1 MASLADL
8 QDALVNADKAG
19 DVDAARQLADA
30 IHSMR
35 KVDSAKPEAAKA
47 GGMINDIG
55 RQVGLTARYGIEGLA
70 GTAQLL
76 TEPIRYATDR
86 LFGQTGNTKPLGA
99 VAADFA
105 DMIGLPKPQ
114 GANERTVGEAA
125 KLMAGTGG
133 LVKGA
138 SALASKAGPATQ
150 SVLSSLSVNPLQ
162 QVTAAAGSGLAGG
175 ASKEAGGGFWA
186 QLGASALGGVAG
198 GMAPSGASAI
208 RDGFN
213 ALKREFGAGM
223 SPQQLDAKI
232 SLVLQR
238 SGVDYSSVP
247 ERVRQSFRAQ
257 MQSALE
263 ADKEL
268 DPAAV
273 NRLLDFT
280 RTGTTPTRGMVTQD
294 PVQITREMNLAK
306 IGANSSDDSLHGL
319 PKIQNQ
325 NNAKL
330 IANLN
335 DLGASRGNANQAG
348 ELVTSSVLGRQAG
361 LRGAEQSA
369 WDAAKTMPG
378 YKQPISAGVLSDI
391 NKALNEEGMMPYMSP
406 QISKYMEAFQTG
418 QPFTPQ
424 AYRNLQSMLSR
435 EVMKGGNEGAAAKLA
450 AGILRNGELKPA
462 GFVNDGNLPATS
474 SMAGAMRAA
483 DGASTDAIDAVN
495 RARQATARA
504 YAYEDSSPLVRSVLS
519 DGRTSDPVRIAQS
532 YIIGGTSREAA
543 DVLRQVGPGGAE
555 PIKLALLEHLKSK
568 AVSGASDETA
578 KFSQSAFNKALRDVG
593 DEKLAMLFSPEELTA
608 LRANGRVA
616 ALMTSQPVGSAVNN
630 SNSGALAV
638 SKAYDALRNGIG
650 MIPGAGPVTAGLLDI
665 TLGNP
670 TKAVSGFMG
679 QRRAMDIA
687 PGLLAQQQ
695 GSLGRQLLLPGA
707 AMGGLLAAPTVPGN

>member
-35 KVDSAKPEAAKA
+35 KVDSAKPAAAQA

-55 RQVGLTARYGIEGLA
+55 RQVGLTARHGIEGLA

-86 LFGQTGNTKPLGA
+86 LFSQTGNTKPLGA
-99 VAADFA
+99 MASDFA

-138 SALASKAGPATQ
+138 SAMASKAAPAVQ
-150 SVLSSLSVNPLQ
+150 SALSALSANPLQ

-186 QLGASALGGVAG
+186 QLGASALGGIAG
-198 GMAPSGASAI
+198 GMAPSGASVI

-223 SPQQLDAKI
+223 SPQQMDAKI

-238 SGVDYSSVP
+238 SGVDYSAVP

-273 NRLLDFT
+273 NRLLEFT
-280 RTGTTPTRGMVTQD
+280 RTGTTPTRGMVSQD

-306 IGANSSDDSLHGL
+306 IGANSSDESLHGL
-319 PKIQNQ
+319 ARIQNQ

-330 IANLN
+330 IENLN
-335 DLGASRGNANQAG
+335 SLGATRGNANQAG
-348 ELVTSSVLGRQAG
+348 DLVTSSIGSRQAG
-361 LRGAEQSA
+361 LRATENDA
-369 WDAAKTMPG
+369 WNAAKALPG
-378 YKQPISAGVLSDI
+378 YRNPVSAGVLSDI
-391 NKALNEEGMMPYMSP
+391 NRALDSEGMMPFMSP
-406 QISKYMEAFQTG
+406 QISRYMEAFQTG
-418 QPFTPQ
+418 QPFTPHD
-424 AYRNLQSMLSR
+424 YRNLQSMLSR
-435 EVMKGGNEGAAAKLA
+435 EVMKGGNEGAAARLA
-450 AGILRNGELKPA
+450 ANILRDAELKPA
-462 GFVNDGNLPATS
+462 GFVNAGNLPATGR
-474 SMAGAMRAA
+474 MANAMQAA
-483 DGASTDAIDAVN
+483 DGASTEAIDAVN
-495 RARQATARA
+495 AARRATRQA
-504 YAYEDSSPLVRSVLS
+504 YQYEDSSPLVRSVLGE
-519 DGRTSDPVRIAQS
+519 GRTSDPERIAQS
-532 YIIGGTSREAA
+532 YIINGTAREAA
-543 DVLRQVGPGGAE
+543 DVLQQVGPGGVE
-555 PIKLALLEHLKSK
+555 TIKNALLAHLKEK
-568 AVSGASDETA
+568 AVSGAADETA

-593 DEKLAMLFSPEELTA
+593 DEKLALIFSPAEITA

-616 ALMTSQPVGSAVNN
+616 ALMMSQPVGSAVNN

-670 TKAVSGFMG
+670 TKAVSNFMG
-679 QRRAMDIA
+679 QRRAMDVA
-687 PGLLAQQQ
+687 PGLLMQPQ

-707 AMGGLLAAPTVPGN
+707 AMGGLLAGPSVPSN

>member
-35 KVDSAKPEAAKA
+35 KVDDAKPAAAQA

-55 RQVGLTARYGIEGLA
+55 RQVGLLARHNIEGLG
-70 GTAQLL
+70 GTAQLF

-86 LFGQTGNTKPLGA
+86 IFSQTGKTKPMGA
-99 VAADFA
+99 LAADFA

-114 GANERTVGEAA
+114 GANERTVGEGV
-125 KLMAGTGG
+125 KLMAGAGG
-133 LVKGA
+133 LAKGA
-138 SALASKAGPATQ
+138 SALAKNAGPAAQT
-150 SVLSSLSVNPLQ
+150 VLSALSSNPLQ

-186 QLGASALGGVAG
+186 QLGASTLGGIAG
-198 GMAPSGASAI
+198 GIAPSGVSAI

-213 ALKREFGAGM
+213 ALKREFGGGM

-238 SGVDYSSVP
+238 SGVDYSAVP

-369 WDAAKTMPG
+369 WDTAKTMPG

-616 ALMTSQPVGSAVNN
+616 ALMMSQPVGSAVNN